1 MLCVHVRSVCLHVKV
16 MVSTFK
22 DIKCISSCFS
32 KFIPHPLFYS
42 DSSGKKEGPLN
53 NGGGGF
59 GEVW

>member
-1 MLCVHVRSVCLHVKV
+1 MKV